1 MLKRILIPT
10 LASLALAAAVA
21 LVGPAQDAAAEG
33 GEGTLVWGMP
43 AETDILDPHATGGWL
58 TYDVTYQIFESF
70 AKEDLTD
77 PNAATPELIPA
88 LATSWEI
95 SEDGLEYTF
104 YLREGVKFHDGTP
117 FDAAVAKF
125 NFDRFWNESS
135 PHFYAKSK
143 AFVAAYTRWIENVEV
158 IDDMTIKVTLNAPNY
173 EWIRSGLQSYGQPLM
188 ISPTAVETFG
198 NEGVALNPIGTGPF
212 KFVEREQGVKTVI
225 ERNPDYWGRKAKLDR
240 VIFRPLE
247 DPATRIN
254 ALRTGEIDM
263 TNTPPWDDIQDLVD
277 EGFHLTINENVPFIW
292 FIHLN
297 NRHPI
302 LQDVRVRRAMNM
314 AVDRESL
321 VREIFAGTGRAE
333 YGMLSPGTVAY
344 DPNFSSYD
352 YDPEGAKALLAE
364 AGYPEGFELQFDTF
378 QYGLGDVVEQWV
390 ARDLGKI
397 GIKVDVKKYE
407 WISYMHEWAGGLK
420 DDVGMNEIGWGMTVP
435 SWIGIVARCSS
446 HPPGGVNSGWYCNEE
461 VDKLLDQGAAARDP
475 AMVRELYQKANRIIM
490 DEAGFIPLLDDMQPI
505 FTSDRVKGLVNP
517 AEDWVDLSTVELV
530 D

>member
-1 MLKRILIPT
+1 M
-10 LASLALAAAVA
+10 
-21 LVGPAQDAAAEG
+21 VGTAQDAAAEG

-158 IDDMTIKVTLNAPNY
+158 IDDMTIKVALNAPNY

-292 FIHLN
+292 FIHLKQQAPDPAG
-297 NRHPI
+297 RARTARDEHG
-302 LQDVRVRRAMNM
+302 RRP
-314 AVDRESL
+314 RESG
-321 VREIFAGTGRAE
+321 AGDLRWHGPDGIRH
-333 YGMLSPGTVAY
+333 
-344 DPNFSSYD
+344 
-352 YDPEGAKALLAE
+352 AL
-364 AGYPEGFELQFDTF
+364 AGKSTT
-378 QYGLGDVVEQWV
+378 
-390 ARDLGKI
+390 ARLILRLIEPTSGSVTLDG
-397 GIKVDVKKYE
+397 VDVLG
-407 WISYMHEWAGGLK
+407 SSGGVLRRLRREMQIVFQ
-420 DDVGMNEIGWGMTVP
+420 DPLSSLNPRMTVGENIAIQLYYHGIGNRLERIQAGQRAFGGRGSARGRLRPLPARVLGRPVPARRHRAGAALSAP
-435 SWIGIVARCSS
+435 SSSSSTSRSPLSMCRSALRSCSS
-446 HPPGGVNSGWYCNEE
+446 CWSSS
-461 VDKLLDQGAAARDP
+461 RT
-475 AMVRELYQKANRIIM
+475 
-490 DEAGFIPLLDDMQPI
+490 
-505 FTSDRVKGLVNP
+505 TSSPTSSSRTTS
-517 AEDWVDLSTVELV
+517 AS
-530 D
+530 

>member
-1 MLKRILIPT
+1 MT
-10 LASLALAAAVA
+10 

-158 IDDMTIKVTLNAPNY
+158 IDDITIKVTLNAPNY

-407 WISYMHEWAGGLK
+407 WISYMHEVGRGPQRRRRHERDRLGHDGSVLDRDRCALLLASAGRRQLRLVLQRGGRQAARSGRGRERPGHGAGALPEGQPHHHGRSRLHSAARRHAADLHIGSRQGLSESGGGLGRS
-420 DDVGMNEIGWGMTVP
+420 VYGRTRRL
-435 SWIGIVARCSS
+435 S
-446 HPPGGVNSGWYCNEE
+446 
-461 VDKLLDQGAAARDP
+461 AA
-475 AMVRELYQKANRIIM
+475 
-490 DEAGFIPLLDDMQPI
+490 
-505 FTSDRVKGLVNP
+505 
-517 AEDWVDLSTVELV
+517 
-530 D
+530 

>member
-1 MLKRILIPT
+1 M
-10 LASLALAAAVA
+10 A
-21 LVGPAQDAAAEG
+21 LVGTAQDAAAEG

-104 YLREGVKFHDGTP
+104 YLREGVEFHDGTP
-117 FDAAVAKF
+117 FDAAAAKF
-125 NFDRFWNESS
+125 NFDRFWDESS

-143 AFVAAYTRWIENVEV
+143 AFVAAYTRWIENVEA

-173 EWIRSGLQSYGQPLM
+173 EWIRSGLSSYGQPLM

-314 AVDRESL
+314 AIDRESL

-333 YGMLSPGTVAY
+333 YGMLSPA
-344 DPNFSSYD
+344 S
-352 YDPEGAKALLAE
+352 
-364 AGYPEGFELQFDTF
+364 
-378 QYGLGDVVEQWV
+378 
-390 ARDLGKI
+390 
-397 GIKVDVKKYE
+397 
-407 WISYMHEWAGGLK
+407 
-420 DDVGMNEIGWGMTVP
+420 
-435 SWIGIVARCSS
+435 
-446 HPPGGVNSGWYCNEE
+446 PPRHG
-461 VDKLLDQGAAARDP
+461 
-475 AMVRELYQKANRIIM
+475 
-490 DEAGFIPLLDDMQPI
+490 
-505 FTSDRVKGLVNP
+505 
-517 AEDWVDLSTVELV
+517 
-530 D
+530 

>member
-1 MLKRILIPT
+1 M
-10 LASLALAAAVA
+10 
-21 LVGPAQDAAAEG
+21 VGTAQDAAAEG

-143 AFVAAYTRWIENVEV
+143 AFVAAHTRWIENVEV

-198 NEGVALNPIGTGPF
+198 NEGIALNPIGTGPF

-333 YGMLSPGTVAY
+333 YGMLRRERWPTIPTSAAMTTIPRGRRRSSPKPVTPMA
-344 DPNFSSYD
+344 SSSSST
-352 YDPEGAKALLAE
+352 PSSTASAMWSSNGWRAI
-364 AGYPEGFELQFDTF
+364 
-378 QYGLGDVVEQWV
+378 W
-390 ARDLGKI
+390 AR
-397 GIKVDVKKYE
+397 
-407 WISYMHEWAGGLK
+407 SASRS
-420 DDVGMNEIGWGMTVP
+420 T
-435 SWIGIVARCSS
+435 SRST
-446 HPPGGVNSGWYCNEE
+446 SGSPTCTSG
-461 VDKLLDQGAAARDP
+461 QGAS
-475 AMVRELYQKANRIIM
+475 KT
-490 DEAGFIPLLDDMQPI
+490 
-505 FTSDRVKGLVNP
+505 TS
-517 AEDWVDLSTVELV
+517 A
-530 D
+530 